1 MSADTR
7 PYSAPI
13 AGAPKLSII
22 VPCLNEE
29 ENVPDILR
37 DIHRVIA
44 AHSLDV
50 EVILID
56 DCSVDNTFQ
65 VALSKAPEYPALN
78 LRVLRRYHPRRG
90 YGAVLRYGLAHA
102 VGTFVIFVSADGVDP
117 LELIP
122 EFLRRAENGSRLVQC
137 SRYVNKEDSKNLPI
151 KFKVSHFFYRFLVK
165 RLFGKSISDSTYPFR
180 IFRRVELLALGVAQN
195 TFSIS
200 PEIFFKLI
208 LNGCEVEYIPH
219 SQGMRTKGVSKFR
232 FRQEGIRY
240 GYVLIRAWFHR
251 KGWILWF

>member
-1 MSADTR
+1 MPADFKDSKAII
-7 PYSAPI
+7 P
-13 AGAPKLSII
+13 GAPQLSII

-29 ENVPDILR
+29 ENVPDILQ
-37 DIHRVIA
+37 DLNRVVA
-44 AHSLDV
+44 GNGLDV

-65 VALSKAPEYPALN
+65 VALKRAPEYPALRV
-78 LRVLRRYHPRRG
+78 RVLRRYHPRRG

-102 VGTFVIFVSADGVDP
+102 IGEYIVFVSADGVDP
-117 LELIP
+117 LDLIP
-122 EFLRRAENGSRLVQC
+122 EFLKRAKNGSRLVQC
-137 SRYVNKEDSKNLPI
+137 SRYVNQADSKNLPI

-208 LNGCEVEYIPH
+208 LNGCEVEYIAH

-240 GYVLIRAWFHR
+240 GYVLIRAWLHS